1 MLCRVAD
8 DLFWMA
14 RNVERAISVS
24 RLLDVTRHLELD
36 AGDDDFWAPLMGDGA
51 ELAEDV
57 RYWLTSD
64 EANPDSLVS
73 CVRRA
78 RSLAR
83 GVRESISTEMWEEI
97 NQLHFAIAR
106 PTNMRERRG
115 DLGGFHRLVR
125 ERLQHVQGLG
135 EATLAHD
142 EPWQFITL
150 ATYLE
155 RAHDVARLLR
165 RQVHLLQ
172 RSDGS
177 DTNMVKW
184 LAVLRSCGS
193 AEAYARYYSLSVEP
207 ARIIEFL
214 LLNPVFPQSVRF
226 SLNVAGERL
235 GEIAALREAAGNAPG
250 PAPRTLGRVRG
261 IVDNAAVDEILEMG
275 LEQFLDTVQSSI
287 AAASDQLTATYLR
300 DQPQAASLVGVARA
314 TVLMA
319 EQQQQ

>member
-1 MLCRVAD
+1 
-8 DLFWMA
+8 
-14 RNVERAISVS
+14 
-24 RLLDVTRHLELD
+24 
-36 AGDDDFWAPLMGDGA
+36 
-51 ELAEDV
+51 
-57 RYWLTSD
+57 
-64 EANPDSLVS
+64 
-73 CVRRA
+73 
-78 RSLAR
+78 
-83 GVRESISTEMWEEI
+83 
-97 NQLHFAIAR
+97 
-106 PTNMRERRG
+106 MRERRRG

-125 ERLQHVQGLG
+125 ERLQHVQGLA

-142 EPWQFITL
+142 EPWQFLTL

-172 RSDGS
+172 GSDGS

-235 GEIAALREAAGNAPG
+235 SEIAVLREGAGNDPG

-261 IVDNAAVDEILEMG
+261 IVENAAVDEILDIG
-275 LEQFLDTVQSSI
+275 LEEFLDTVQSSI

-300 DQPQAASLVGVARA
+300 DQPQAASLAGVARA

>member
-24 RLLDVTRHLELD
+24 RLIDVTRHLELD
-36 AGDDDFWAPLMGDGA
+36 AGDADFWAPLVGEGT
-51 ELAEDV
+51 ELTVDV
-57 RYWLTSD
+57 RYWLTSE

-83 GVRESISTEMWEEI
+83 GVRESISTEMWEEL

-125 ERLQHVQGLG
+125 ERLQHVQGLA

-165 RQVHLLQ
+165 RQVHLLE
-172 RSDGS
+172 RREGS
-177 DTNMVKW
+177 DTDMVKW

-226 SLNVAGERL
+226 SLNVAGEQL
-235 GEIAALREAAGNAPG
+235 NAIAALREGAGNAPG

-261 IVDNAAVDEILEMG
+261 IVDNAAVDEILDIG
-275 LEQFLDTVQSSI
+275 LEAFLDTVQSSI

>member
-1 MLCRVAD
+1 VLCRVAD

-24 RLLDVTRHLELD
+24 RLIDVTRHLELD
-36 AGDDDFWAPLMGDGA
+36 AGDADFWAPLVGEGT
-51 ELAEDV
+51 ELTVDV
-57 RYWLTSD
+57 RYWLTSE

-83 GVRESISTEMWEEI
+83 GVRESISTEMWEEL

-125 ERLQHVQGLG
+125 ERLQHVQGLA

-165 RQVHLLQ
+165 RQVHLLE
-172 RSDGS
+172 RREGS
-177 DTNMVKW
+177 DTDMVKW

-226 SLNVAGERL
+226 SLNVAGEQL
-235 GEIAALREAAGNAPG
+235 NAIAALREGAGNAPG

-261 IVDNAAVDEILEMG
+261 IVDNAAVDEILDIG
-275 LEQFLDTVQSSI
+275 LEEFLDTVQSSI

>member
-1 MLCRVAD
+1 VLCRVAD

-24 RLLDVTRHLELD
+24 RLIDVTRHLELD
-36 AGDDDFWAPLMGDGA
+36 AGDADFWAPLMGEGA
-51 ELAEDV
+51 EVSVDV
-57 RYWLTSD
+57 RYWLTSE

-78 RSLAR
+78 RNLAR
-83 GVRESISTEMWEEI
+83 GVRESISSEMWEEL
-97 NQLHFAIAR
+97 NQLHFSIAR
-106 PTNMRERRG
+106 PTSVREARSDIG
-115 DLGGFHRLVR
+115 SFQRLVR
-125 ERLQHVQGLG
+125 ERLQHVQGLA
-135 EATLAHD
+135 EVTLAHD
-142 EPWQFITL
+142 EPWHFITL

-155 RAHDVARLLR
+155 RAHGVARLLR
-165 RQVHLLQ
+165 RQVHLLEG
-172 RSDGS
+172 RDGS
-177 DTNMVKW
+177 DTELVKW

-226 SLNVAGERL
+226 SLNAAGERL
-235 GEIAALREAAGNAPG
+235 TAIAALREGAGNDPG

-275 LEQFLDTVQSSI
+275 LEQFIDTVQSSI
-287 AAASDQLTATYLR
+287 ALASDQLTATYLR
-300 DQPQAASLVGVARA
+300 DQPQADRLLGVARA

>member
-1 MLCRVAD
+1 MAD

-24 RLLDVTRHLELD
+24 RLIDVTRHLELD
-36 AGDDDFWAPLMGDGA
+36 AGDADFWAPLVGEGP
-51 ELAEDV
+51 ELTVDV
-57 RYWLTSD
+57 RYWLTS
-64 EANPDSLVS
+64 EEVNPDSLVS

-83 GVRESISTEMWEEI
+83 GVRESISTEMWEEL

-125 ERLQHVQGLG
+125 ERLQHVQGLA

-165 RQVHLLQ
+165 RQVHLLE
-172 RSDGS
+172 RREGS
-177 DTNMVKW
+177 DTDMVKW

-235 GEIAALREAAGNAPG
+235 TEIAALREGAGNDPG

-261 IVDNAAVDEILEMG
+261 IVDNAAVDEILDIG
-275 LEQFLDTVQSSI
+275 LEEFLDTVQSSI

>member
-1 MLCRVAD
+1 VLCRVAD

-24 RLLDVTRHLELD
+24 RLIDVTRHLELD
-36 AGDDDFWAPLMGDGA
+36 AGDADFWAPLVGEGT
-51 ELAEDV
+51 ELTGDV
-57 RYWLTSD
+57 RSWLTSD
-64 EANPDSLVS
+64 EGNPDSLVS

-83 GVRESISTEMWEEI
+83 GVRESISTEMWEEL

-106 PTNMRERRG
+106 PANMRDRRG

-125 ERLQHVQGLG
+125 ERLQHVQGLA

-226 SLNVAGERL
+226 SLNVAGEQL
-235 GEIAALREAAGNAPG
+235 NAIAALREGAGNAAG

-261 IVDNAAVDEILEMG
+261 IVENAAVDEILDIG
-275 LEQFLDTVQSSI
+275 LEEFLDTVQSSI